1 MTNPAL
7 VDELVVANHI
17 LYRERVVDGFGHVS
31 VRHPDNPDRFLI
43 ARSMAPALVTASD
56 ILELDL
62 NGNPVMKGAPPSY
75 LERFIHGE
83 IYRARPEVTAVVHS
97 HSAAVIPFGVVSG
110 ATLKPISHMGG
121 FIGEGAPVFEIRD
134 TAGPSSDM
142 LVKTPDLGAALAKS
156 LGKHGMVL
164 MRGHGATMVGVS
176 LRQAVY
182 RAIYAESNARL
193 QAEALRLGQPVFL
206 TPEEAACAAR
216 ANDNNMDRA
225 WDLWVRAVRS

>member
-1 MTNPAL
+1 MIKPL
-7 VDELVVANHI
+7 IDELVVANHI

-31 VRHPDNPDRFLI
+31 IRHPDNPDRFLI

-62 NGNPVMKGAPPSY
+62 DGNPVMKNAPPSY

-83 IYRARPEVTAVVHS
+83 IYRARPDVTAVVHS
-97 HSAAVIPFGVVSG
+97 HSAAVIPFGVVPG

-121 FIGEGAPVFEIRD
+121 FIGQGAPVFEIRD
-134 TAGPSSDM
+134 TAGPTSDM
-142 LVKTPDLGAALAKS
+142 LVKTPTLGAALAKS
-156 LGKHGMVL
+156 LGRHGMVL
-164 MRGHGATMVGVS
+164 MRGHGATMVGIS

-193 QAEALRLGQPVFL
+193 QAEALRLGEPIFL
-206 TPEEAACAAR
+206 TPEEAVGAAR